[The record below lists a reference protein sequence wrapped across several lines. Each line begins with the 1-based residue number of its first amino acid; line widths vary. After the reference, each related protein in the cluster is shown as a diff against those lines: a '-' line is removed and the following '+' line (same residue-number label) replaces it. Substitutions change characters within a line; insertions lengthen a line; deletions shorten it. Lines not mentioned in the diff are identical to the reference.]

1 MHRDKPLE
9 CGERALGLGFLRI
22 WLGDRRVVLTSEKQG
37 TRHTRVRQ
45 QCSSEELL
53 KFWNVLGLPQSS
65 HLAPG
70 SAGRNHFYFSFS
82 SLLHSLPPSLSSWLS
97 FSFEALEI
105 EPIYS
110 LESWASF
117 LPPNHTAIGSF
128 CSVLCALCSLSL
140 SRPPHSVVPHTQS
153 HAHTY
158 SHTTH
163 MLTSTHTPL
172 PSHSLKSFL
181 SLVGPG

>member
-82 SLLHSLPPSLSSWLS
+82 SILPSLPPSLSSCLS
-97 FSFEALEI
+97 FSFVALEI

-128 CSVLCALCSLSL
+128 CSVLCAHSLYPDPLTLWSL
-140 SRPPHSVVPHTQS
+140 THSHMPTLTVTPHTCS
-153 HAHTY
+153 HPPTLPCLLAH
-158 SHTTH
+158 
-163 MLTSTHTPL
+163 
-172 PSHSLKSFL
+172 
-181 SLVGPG
+181 